1 MKRSVLLVVSLS
13 LALGTVAEARI
24 QGAKG
29 RRLQVFHDL
38 EPYRGGLVILEEP
51 DVVPVVSKRAVR
63 DEHLTWMAHE
73 FLQTR
78 LRGLPWTVEPWYDEF
93 GPISR
98 QASEQRTLVVDTT
111 IFVQGKH
118 LALESFLRDQ
128 QSGRVVARYQGYGRT
143 VLRRSWHGARDDL
156 QEISRVLVMYLA
168 EELKVGQPRWNG
180 YEPEP
185 YRRRDRS
192 KPEYRMLRVDKDR
205 DLPRAI
211 DHGDPPLNDEV
222 RKEQEPVEVELK
234 D

>member
-1 MKRSVLLVVSLS
+1 MKKCVLFVVLLSLG
-13 LALGTVAEARI
+13 LGSIAEARI

-38 EPYRGGLVILEEP
+38 EPYRAGLVILEEP
-51 DVVPVVSKRAVR
+51 DVVPVFDKKAVR
-63 DEHLTWMAHE
+63 DQHLAWMAHE

-78 LRGLPWTVEPWYDEF
+78 LRGLPWTVAPWYDEF
-93 GPISR
+93 GPVAR
-98 QASEQRTLVVDTT
+98 QESGKPTLLIDTT
-111 IFVQGKH
+111 LFVQGKH
-118 LALESFLRDQ
+118 LAVELFLRDLE
-128 QSGRVVARYQGYGRT
+128 SGRVIGRYQGYGRT
-143 VLRRSWHGARDDL
+143 VLRGAWHGARDDL

-192 KPEYRMLRVDKDR
+192 KPEYRMLKVNKDR
-205 DLPRAI
+205 DLPRAM
-211 DHGDPPLNDEV
+211 DHREPPLNDEV

>member
-1 MKRSVLLVVSLS
+1 MKKRVLLLTVLAFGLS
-13 LALGTVAEARI
+13 GIAEARI

-51 DVVPVVSKRAVR
+51 DVVPVRDNRAVR
-63 DEHLTWMAHE
+63 DEHLAWMAHE

-93 GPISR
+93 GPVAVQSAER
-98 QASEQRTLVVDTT
+98 RTLVIDTT
-111 IFVQGKH
+111 LFLQGKH
-118 LALESFLRDQ
+118 LAIEMFLRDHE
-128 QSGRVVARYQGYGRT
+128 SGRVVARYQGYGRT
-143 VLRRSWHGARDDL
+143 VVRSAWAGARDDI

-168 EELKVGQPRWNG
+168 EELKVGQPQWNG
-180 YEPEP
+180 YEPKP

-192 KPEYRMLRVDKDR
+192 DPQYRSLRIDKDR
-205 DLPRAI
+205 DLPRALH
-211 DHGDPPLNDEV
+211 HGDPPLNDEV
-222 RKEQEPVEVELK
+222 RKQQEPLEIELK